1 MSSYKSVLAFS
12 SWYTVWLAVI
22 CHKCVL
28 RFKILVLVLSKFINH
43 VNVFSCLSAAPTG
56 ASSHT
61 AVPDCPPAVSPQ
73 SFWCWLMMIE
83 NSVHLMP
90 IPRTVHEIWI
100 FHFAALNL
108 SPDFLLSQVRHQ
120 HDHSNESRVM
130 SQCVRPGRDIMATFS
145 TPHFLLFVF
154 VSQTPGSH
162 PVSLLPIVQSAFVLP
177 RVAKCTQKANRQ
189 MSTEE
194 FPWKKMT

>member
-1 MSSYKSVLAFS
+1 MSTCFRVFQQHQR
-12 SWYTVWLAVI
+12 VRAVTP
-22 CHKCVL
+22 
-28 RFKILVLVLSKFINH
+28 R
-43 VNVFSCLSAAPTG
+43 CLIVHLQFPR
-56 ASSHT
+56 SHFD
-61 AVPDCPPAVSPQ
+61 AD
-73 SFWCWLMMIE
+73 WWLMMIE

-154 VSQTPGSH
+154 LSQTPGSH